1 MCRCQPERLRFR
13 LDPEQLQAAA
23 AAGGR
28 GGGGGAARHH
38 VVYLFH
44 PVQPFL
50 LAVMQD
56 IESGMAECLTLF
68 TRL

>member
-1 MCRCQPERLRFR
+1 
-13 LDPEQLQAAA
+13 
-23 AAGGR
+23 
-28 GGGGGAARHH
+28 

-56 IESGMAECLTLF
+56 AETAAAEQLTLF